1 MVEMPYV
8 ILTNSKPYTRIIEAK
23 VCFGKGSGE
32 RAVYTNVFQRD
43 LGHKETVQYEL
54 WR

>member
-1 MVEMPYV
+1 MVEMPYL
-8 ILTNSKPYTRIIEAK
+8 ILINSKPYTRIIEAK

-32 RAVYTNVFQRD
+32 RVVYTKVVQRY
-43 LGHKETVQYEL
+43 LGNKETVQYEL